1 MSKVIGVKV
10 KKYDPISYYTCED
23 YRVAV
28 GSHVIIQTPLGLEF
42 AKVIMIDKDDSEKR
56 NEASEIVRIATK
68 QDEDKNAENLNKE
81 EDARK
86 VFIEKVNSFGLEMK
100 LIGVRYLFDASKILF
115 YFTAEGRV
123 DFRELVK
130 DLAAKYKVRI
140 ELRQIGVRDET
151 KMLGGIGVCGRGLC
165 CATVLDN
172 FRSVSINMAKEQNI
186 SLNPTKISGACG
198 RLMCCLEYENEGYV
212 SANKELPRLG
222 DLVKTEDGKGTVV
235 SVNTLKGLV
244 RVSLDKQGDFKKEKD
259 EDIIKVAD
267 IREYEGKN
275 VKILERRNVEEN
287 TDMAELK
294 KLEDKN

>member
-10 KKYDPISYYTCED
+10 KKYDMINYYTCED

-28 GSHVIIQTPLGLEF
+28 GSNVVIETALGLEY
-42 AKVIMIDKDDSEKR
+42 AKVIMIDRDDSER
-56 NEASEIVRIATK
+56 REGASEIVRIATS
-68 QDEDKNAENLNKE
+68 QDDEKNADNLRKE
-81 EDARK
+81 EEAK
-86 VFIEKVNSFGLEMK
+86 TVFVEKAKSFGLEMK
-100 LIGVRYLFDASKILF
+100 LIDVRYLFDTSKIIF

-130 DLAAKYKVRI
+130 DLASKYKVRI

-198 RLMCCLEYENEGYV
+198 RLMCCLEYENEGYC
-212 SANKELPRLG
+212 SLNKKLPRVG
-222 DLVKTEDGKGTVV
+222 DLVNSPDGKGTVI
-235 SVNTLKGLV
+235 SINTLKSLV
-244 RVSLDKQGDFKKEKD
+244 RVSLDSKKANDKD
-259 EDIIKVAD
+259 EDSIKTLD
-267 IREYEGKN
+267 IREYEGKDI
-275 VKILERRNVEEN
+275 KIIERRNVEEN
-287 TDMAELK
+287 VDMAELK
-294 KLEDKN
+294 KLEDKD